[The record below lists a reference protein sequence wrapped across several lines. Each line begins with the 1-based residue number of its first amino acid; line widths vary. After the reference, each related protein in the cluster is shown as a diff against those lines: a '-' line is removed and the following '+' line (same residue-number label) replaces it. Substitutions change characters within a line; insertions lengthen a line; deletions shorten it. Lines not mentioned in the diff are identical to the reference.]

1 MTAADTLA
9 SVGERKSPA
18 PAPAADLAARIETKT
33 ARAGVVGLGYV
44 GLPLALSMSEA
55 GYASTGVDINAP
67 RVDAINRGERV
78 ISYLPERRIS
88 DAVGRGFRA
97 TADAAAIASLDI
109 VAICVPTPLDA
120 QGVPNLTHVR
130 SAAQSIARHLR
141 RGQLIVLESTSPPG
155 TTRDVVRPIL
165 EGGGLTAGAD
175 FFLAFSPERED
186 PGNAH
191 YETKT
196 IPKIVGAD
204 DATSLALASAFYRKI
219 VAGVTETTSTATAEA
234 AKLLENTF
242 RNVNIALVNEL
253 KIALEAMGV
262 DIWETVAAASTKPF
276 GYMPF
281 YPGPGVGG
289 DCIPVSPILLSYQ
302 AKANGAATPLV
313 DLAASINREMPA
325 HVARRLGEE
334 LNNRAGK
341 HIAGARILLLGVC
354 YKKNVEDT
362 RVSASM
368 ALIGEIERMGA
379 ACDYHDPFFP
389 TMPMTRDHPQL
400 AGRTSAPLT
409 AESIR
414 GYDAVVIGADHDG
427 VDYALLAREAAIIV
441 DTRNVMSRLGLGN
454 ERLVKA

>member
-1 MTAADTLA
+1 MMTAADTLA
-9 SVGERKSPA
+9 SAGERIS
-18 PAPAADLAARIETKT
+18 PAPAADLAARIETGD

-44 GLPLALSMSEA
+44 GLPLALSMAEA

-67 RVDAINRGERV
+67 RVEAINRGERV
-78 ISYLPERRIS
+78 ISYLPERRIA
-88 DAVGRGFRA
+88 DAVAGGFRA
-97 TADAAAIASLDI
+97 TTDPAAIAALDI

-120 QGVPNLTHVR
+120 QGVPNLAHVR
-130 SAAQSIARHLR
+130 GAAQSIARHLR

-165 EGGGLTAGAD
+165 ESGGLVAGAD

-204 DATSLALASAFYRKI
+204 DAASLALAAAFYRKI
-219 VAGVTETTSTATAEA
+219 VAGVTETRSTATAEA

-262 DIWETVAAASTKPF
+262 DVWETIAAASTKPF
-276 GYMPF
+276 GFMPF

-289 DCIPVSPILLSYQ
+289 DCIPVSPILLSHQ
-302 AKANGAATPLV
+302 AKARGATTPLV
-313 DLAASINREMPA
+313 DLAAQINREMPA

-334 LNNRAGK
+334 LRARAGK
-341 HIAGARILLLGVC
+341 DLVGARVLMLGVC

-368 ALIGEIERMGA
+368 ALIGEIEAMGA

-389 TMPMTRDHPQL
+389 TMPMTRDHPHL

-409 AESIR
+409 AEAIR
-414 GYDAVVIGADHDG
+414 GYDAVVIGADHDA
-427 VDYALLAREAAIIV
+427 VDYALLAREAAIII
-441 DTRNVMSRLGLGN
+441 DTRNVMSRLGLAN
-454 ERLVKA
+454 DRVVKA